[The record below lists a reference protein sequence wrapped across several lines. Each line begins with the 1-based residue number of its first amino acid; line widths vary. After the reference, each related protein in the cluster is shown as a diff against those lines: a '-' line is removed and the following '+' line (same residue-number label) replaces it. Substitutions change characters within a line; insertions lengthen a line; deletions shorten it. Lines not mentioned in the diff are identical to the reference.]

1 MNRLTLIAYI
11 VGTLTYVA
19 VVAAQAEPL
28 HARKTFNAQGSNS
41 ALAAQRGLVA
51 DGQGNVNAGSAGAFN
66 TSNGQGLRTSKFQ
79 RSSDGSINASSQ
91 GNASGANGSASSNS
105 SYTRSADGSSAS
117 GSRNTSATNS
127 NTGVSYD
134 GSTTYTKGSG
144 FSRSGSCTDLSGN
157 TVTCGSAR

>member
-1 MNRLTLIAYI
+1 MNRLTLIAFI
-11 VGTLTYVA
+11 VGAITYVA
-19 VVAAQAEPL
+19 AVAAHAEPL
-28 HARKTFNAQGSNS
+28 HARKTFNAQGSNG

-51 DGQGNVNAGSAGAFN
+51 DGQGIVNAGSAGAFN
-66 TSNGQGLRTSKFQ
+66 TANGQGLRTSKFQ

-91 GNASGANGSASSNS
+91 ANANGTNGSASSS
-105 SYTRSADGSSAS
+105 SSFTRSADGSSAS
-117 GSRNTSATNS
+117 GSRNTSVTNA

-144 FSRSGSCTDLSGN
+144 FSRSGSCTDASGN